1 MRFEGQTSK
10 RKEPG
15 EGDIIVLIRNTTF
28 RCGKLERPIMEHL
41 YRKYRTLGTREIPVS
56 DIFQSLE
63 LLGRKKNELRCGEAA
78 GKKEYNKNSQVRELI
93 SSLRLFQDFAM
104 ISFAFSTH
112 R

>member
-1 MRFEGQTSK
+1 LKGKLQNEK
-10 RKEPG
+10 NLVK
-15 EGDIIVLIRNTTF
+15 GDIIVLIRSTTF